1 MMQVPGLS
9 TRLTDS
15 LAASSGRQRNVTSDS
30 LIRRLRSARSL
41 RLSESILSR
50 VDVGAL
56 GEVFVDLQAGG
67 AFLAVD
73 KDFVGHLGSG
83 IVALFGK
90 RILAENRDNFSIS
103 RAPNK
108 RRASSPP
115 PARQAPDRRPWQAR

>member
-1 MMQVPGLS
+1 MMQVFGLS

-15 LAASSGRQRNVTSDS
+15 LAASSGRQRKVTSDS

-41 RLSESILSR
+41 RLSESILQQR
-50 VDVGAL
+50 HVGAL

-83 IVALFGK
+83 IVGLFGK
-90 RILAENRDNFSIS
+90 RILAENDDN
-103 RAPNK
+103 
-108 RRASSPP
+108 
-115 PARQAPDRRPWQAR
+115 